1 MPRSPYITAL
11 RRLAAADPALASA
24 IAAVGLPPQRER
36 PPGFASLA
44 RIIVGQQVSTAS
56 AVALWARLTGGIDPF
71 TPERVLARTA
81 DELRLLG
88 LSRQKA
94 AYTLG
99 LAQEIAEGRLD
110 LDRLHGLEDEAAI
123 LELTRI
129 KGLGRW
135 SAEIYL
141 LFALQRTDIWPAG
154 DLALQVGMQRLR
166 GLRKRPDPKRM
177 IKLAEGWRP
186 YRGAA
191 AHFLWHYYAK
201 APFRAGSAES
211 PQDSR

>member
-1 MPRSPYITAL
+1 M
-11 RRLAAADPALASA
+11 
-24 IAAVGLPPQRER
+24 
-36 PPGFASLA
+36 
-44 RIIVGQQVSTAS
+44 
-56 AVALWARLTGGIDPF
+56 ALWSKLTTDIDPF
-71 TPERVLARTA
+71 TPQGVLVRTA
-81 DELRLLG
+81 DELRVLG

-99 LAQEIAEGRLD
+99 LAREITEGRLD
-110 LDRLHGLEDEAAI
+110 LERLNGLDDEPAI

-141 LFALQRTDIWPAG
+141 LFALHRTDIWSAG
-154 DLALQVGMQRLR
+154 DLALQIGMQRLR
-166 GLRKRPDPKRM
+166 GLRKRPDEKRM
-177 IKLAEGWRP
+177 IRLAEPWRP

-201 APFRAGSAES
+201 APFRDRSAS
-211 PQDSR
+211 HPYVSSGFLNGRGLS

>member
-1 MPRSPYITAL
+1 MPSPYATAL
-11 RRLAAADPALASA
+11 RRLAKADPALAA
-24 IAAVGLPPQRER
+24 ALAAVGSPPLRSRE
-36 PPGFASLA
+36 PGFASLA

-56 AVALWARLTGGIDPF
+56 SVALWAKLTAGVDPF
-71 TPERVLARTA
+71 TPEAVLARTA

-99 LAQEIAEGRLD
+99 LARAIAEGTLD
-110 LDRLHGLEDEAAI
+110 LERLRDLDDEAAI
-123 LELTRI
+123 EEITRV

-141 LFALQRTDIWPAG
+141 LFALQRSDIWPAG
-154 DLALQVGMQRLR
+154 DLALQIGMQRLR
-166 GLRKRPDPKRM
+166 GLRKRPDAKRM
-177 IKLAEGWRP
+177 IRLAEPWRP

-191 AHFLWHYYAK
+191 AHFLWHYYRK
-201 APFRAGSAES
+201 APFQTQER
-211 PQDSR
+211 

>member
-1 MPRSPYITAL
+1 MPSPHATAL
-11 RRLAAADPALASA
+11 RRLAKVDPVLAAAL
-24 IAAVGLPPQRER
+24 AAVGLPPLRSRE
-36 PPGFASLA
+36 PGFASLA

-56 AVALWARLTGGIDPF
+56 AVALWAKLTAGLDPF
-71 TPERVLARTA
+71 TPDTVLARTA

-99 LAQEIAEGRLD
+99 LAREIAEGRLD
-110 LDRLHGLEDEAAI
+110 LGRLRELDDETAI
-123 LELTRI
+123 QEITRV

-141 LFALQRTDIWPAG
+141 LFALQRSDIWPAG

-177 IKLAEGWRP
+177 IKLAEPWRP

-191 AHFLWHYYAK
+191 AHFLWHYYRK
-201 APFRAGSAES
+201 APFQTQER
-211 PQDSR
+211 

>member
-1 MPRSPYITAL
+1 MARNPHIAAL

-24 IAAVGLPPQRER
+24 IAAVGLPPPRMRE
-36 PPGFASLA
+36 PGFASLA

-56 AVALWARLTGGIDPF
+56 AAALWAKLTGGIDPF
-71 TPERVLARTA
+71 TPEGVLARTA

-94 AYTLG
+94 TDTLC
-99 LAQEIAEGRLD
+99 LAREIANGRLD
-110 LDRLHGLEDEAAI
+110 LERLHRLGDEAAI

-166 GLRKRPDPKRM
+166 GLRKRPDEKRM
-177 IKLAEGWRP
+177 IRLAESWRP

-201 APFRAGSAES
+201 APFRDQE
-211 PQDSR
+211 R

>member
-1 MPRSPYITAL
+1 MPRNPHSTSL
-11 RRLAAADPALASA
+11 RRLAAGDPILAAALSTC
-24 IAAVGLPPQRER
+24 GLPPPRNRE
-36 PPGFASLA
+36 PGFASLA

-56 AVALWARLTGGIDPF
+56 AVALWARLTTEIAPF
-71 TPERVLARTA
+71 TPEELMRHS
-81 DELRLLG
+81 DEDLRALG

-99 LAQEIAEGRLD
+99 LAREIVEGRLD
-110 LDRLHGLEDEAAI
+110 FERLHTLDDEAAI
-123 LELTRI
+123 LEITRI

-141 LFALQRTDIWPAG
+141 LFALQRPDIWPAG
-154 DLALQVGMQRLR
+154 DLALQVGMQHLR

-177 IKLAEGWRP
+177 IKLAEAWRP

-201 APFRAGSAES
+201 APFRAAE
-211 PQDSR
+211 R

>member
-1 MPRSPYITAL
+1 MLRNPYATSL
-11 RRLAAADPALASA
+11 RRLAARDPVLAAALSA
-24 IAAVGLPPQRER
+24 CGLPPPRNRE
-36 PPGFASLA
+36 PGFASLA

-56 AVALWARLTGGIDPF
+56 AVALWARLTAGIEPF
-71 TPERVLARTA
+71 TPEAVMGRSE
-81 DELRLLG
+81 DELRALG

-94 AYTLG
+94 DYTLG
-99 LAQEIAEGRLD
+99 LAREIVEGRLD
-110 LDRLHGLEDEAAI
+110 FDRLHTLDDEAAI
-123 LELTRI
+123 LEITRI

-141 LFALQRTDIWPAG
+141 LFALQRPDIWPAG
-154 DLALQVGMQRLR
+154 DLALQVGMQHLR

-177 IKLAEGWRP
+177 IKLAEAWRP

-201 APFRAGSAES
+201 APFRAAE
-211 PQDSR
+211 R

>member
-1 MPRSPYITAL
+1 MPRNSHHTAL
-11 RRLAAADPALASA
+11 RRLAAADPALAAA
-24 IAAVGLPPQRER
+24 IAVVGLPPPRER
-36 PPGFASLA
+36 SPGFASLA

-56 AVALWARLTGGIDPF
+56 AVALWTKLTAGVDPF
-71 TPERVLARTA
+71 TPETVLARTS

-94 AYTLG
+94 DYTLG
-99 LAQEIAEGRLD
+99 LAREIAEGRLD
-110 LDRLHGLEDEAAI
+110 LEGLHGLDDEAAV
-123 LELTRI
+123 LEITRI

-141 LFALQRTDIWPAG
+141 LFALRRTDIWPAG

-177 IKLAEGWRP
+177 IKLAECWRP

-201 APFRAGSAES
+201 APFRAGE
-211 PQDSR
+211 R

>member
-1 MPRSPYITAL
+1 MLFRSNPHHGAL
-11 RRLAAADPALASA
+11 RRLAADDPALAA
-24 IAAVGLPPQRER
+24 ALAAVGLPPPRDRE
-36 PPGFASLA
+36 PGFASLA

-56 AVALWARLTGGIDPF
+56 AVAMWVKLTAGIDPF
-71 TPERVLARTA
+71 TPDGVLARTP
-81 DELRLLG
+81 DELRLFG

-99 LAQEIAEGRLD
+99 LAREIAEGRLNLEGLQA
-110 LDRLHGLEDEAAI
+110 LDDEAAI
-123 LELTRI
+123 QEITRV

-177 IKLAEGWRP
+177 IKLAEPWRP

-191 AHFLWHYYAK
+191 AHFLWHYYRK
-201 APFRAGSAES
+201 APFLTRE
-211 PQDSR
+211 R

>member
-1 MPRSPYITAL
+1 MPRNPHHTAL
-11 RRLAAADPALASA
+11 RRLAAADTALAA
-24 IAAVGLPPQRER
+24 ALAAVGLPPPRDRE
-36 PPGFASLA
+36 PGFASLV

-56 AVALWARLTGGIDPF
+56 AVALWAKLTAGIEPF
-71 TPERVLARTA
+71 TPESVLARTA

-99 LAQEIAEGRLD
+99 LALEIAEGRLN
-110 LDRLHGLEDEAAI
+110 LDGLHALDDEAAI
-123 LELTRI
+123 QAITRV

-141 LFALQRTDIWPAG
+141 LFALQRADIWPAG

-177 IKLAEGWRP
+177 IKLAEAWRP
-186 YRGAA
+186 YRGAV
-191 AHFLWHYYAK
+191 AHFLWHYYRQ
-201 APFRAGSAES
+201 APFQTQER
-211 PQDSR
+211 

>member
-1 MPRSPYITAL
+1 MPRNPHTTAL
-11 RRLAAADPALASA
+11 RRLAAADPILAAALTTC
-24 IAAVGLPPQRER
+24 GLPPPRNRE
-36 PPGFASLA
+36 PGFASLA

-56 AVALWARLTGGIDPF
+56 AVALWTRLTAGIAPF
-71 TPERVLARTA
+71 TPEAVVRCN
-81 DELRLLG
+81 EEQLRALG

-99 LAQEIAEGRLD
+99 LAREIVEGRLD
-110 LDRLHGLEDEAAI
+110 LERLHTLDDEAAI
-123 LELTRI
+123 LEITRI

-135 SAEIYL
+135 SAEVYL
-141 LFALQRTDIWPAG
+141 LFALQRPDIWPAG
-154 DLALQVGMQRLR
+154 DLALQVGMQHLR

-177 IKLAEGWRP
+177 IKLAETWRP

-201 APFRAGSAES
+201 APFRAGE
-211 PQDSR
+211 R

>member
-1 MPRSPYITAL
+1 MPRRPYITAL

-24 IAAVGLPPQRER
+24 IAAVGLPPPRDR

-56 AVALWARLTGGIDPF
+56 AVALWAKLTSGIAPF
-71 TPERVLARTA
+71 TPERVLGRTA

-110 LDRLHGLEDEAAI
+110 LDRLHALEDEAAI

-177 IKLAEGWRP
+177 IKLAECWRP

-201 APFRAGSAES
+201 APFRAGE
-211 PQDSR
+211 R

>member
-1 MPRSPYITAL
+1 MPRNPHHTAL
-11 RRLAAADPALASA
+11 RRLAATDPALAA
-24 IAAVGLPPQRER
+24 ALAAVGLPPPRDRE
-36 PPGFASLA
+36 PGFASLA

-56 AVALWARLTGGIDPF
+56 AVALWTRLTGGIDPF

-81 DELRLLG
+81 DELRLMG

-99 LAQEIAEGRLD
+99 LALEIAEGRLNLEGLHA
-110 LDRLHGLEDEAAI
+110 LDDEAAI
-123 LELTRI
+123 QEITRV

-141 LFALQRTDIWPAG
+141 LFALQRADIWPAG
-154 DLALQVGMQRLR
+154 DLALQVGMQRLH

-177 IKLAEGWRP
+177 VKLAERWRP
-186 YRGAA
+186 YRGAV
-191 AHFLWHYYAK
+191 AHFLWHYYRK
-201 APFRAGSAES
+201 APLQTQES
-211 PQDSR
+211 